1 MDADARHQ
9 LKTNELALALARLR
23 NLKDPKSLLTL
34 AALLVAA
41 AAVVGWFVWK
51 YSREHSLEQG
61 WTRLAKISG
70 SLLADDPVAVIGAQS
85 DLRAMIQQTTD
96 PRLVGY
102 ARLRL
107 ARSRIDQ
114 AFDQPAE
121 RQEALEEAA
130 DLLRQV
136 LSDPQTPPLLHAPAS
151 FLLATTYE
159 SLRQMDKAQ
168 ELYKAIVTE
177 ERYAGSPYRGLAAA
191 RLESLAALAT
201 PVVFEPGNP
210 PAPEPAPTQPATSL
224 TPVELAP
231 VEVAPPAA
239 TEEESESPAP
249 EAPVSQPA
257 EPGASES
264 P

>member
-1 MDADARHQ
+1 MDADVRHQ

-23 NLKDPKSLLTL
+23 ELRDPKSLLTL
-34 AALLVAA
+34 AALLVVV

-61 WTRLAKISG
+61 WARLAKISS
-70 SLLADDPVAVIGAQS
+70 SLLTDDPVAVIGAQS
-85 DLRAMIQQTTD
+85 DLRAMIQQTSD

-114 AFDQPAE
+114 AFNQPTQ

-151 FLLATTYE
+151 FLLATAYE
-159 SLRQMDKAQ
+159 SLRQMDKAREQ
-168 ELYKAIVTE
+168 YEALTTE

-191 RLESLAALAT
+191 RLDSMAALET

-210 PAPEPAPTQPATSL
+210 PAPTQPATSP
-224 TPVELAP
+224 TPVELTP
-231 VEVAPPAA
+231 IEIAPPAA
-239 TEEESESPAP
+239 TEEESESPIP
-249 EAPVSQPA
+249 EVPVSQPA
-257 EPGASES
+257 KPDPSES